1 VTPGELAPRAV
12 VNGGPTSADD
22 QARTLSDDVVQLART
37 LPGDLRRL
45 SVRSGDSAIEVEWAP
60 DDRADGDRAGAS
72 AAAPAATGPAGADP
86 PTGNGVPADVT
97 AVPAPLVGTFYV
109 AASPDADP
117 FVQVGDAVEPGQ
129 TLGIVEAMKLMN
141 PIVAEEAGMVTEVL
155 VGDAESVEYGQVLM
169 YLRTAGGPR

>member
-1 VTPGELAPRAV
+1 MPPDELSSRAAKS
-12 VNGGPTSADD
+12 GTPTSAED
-22 QARTLSDDVVQLART
+22 RTLSDDVVQLART

-45 SVRSGDSAIEVEWAP
+45 SVRSGESVIEVEWAP
-60 DDRADGDRAGAS
+60 DERAIAARAGAS
-72 AAAPAATGPAGADP
+72 AAAPAVVGPAPAADP
-86 PTGNGVPADVT
+86 PAGTVVPADVT
-97 AVPAPLVGTFYV
+97 AVQAPLVGTFYV

-141 PIVAEEAGMVTEVL
+141 PIVADEAGVVTEVL
-155 VGDAESVEYGQVLM
+155 VGDTESVEYGQVLM